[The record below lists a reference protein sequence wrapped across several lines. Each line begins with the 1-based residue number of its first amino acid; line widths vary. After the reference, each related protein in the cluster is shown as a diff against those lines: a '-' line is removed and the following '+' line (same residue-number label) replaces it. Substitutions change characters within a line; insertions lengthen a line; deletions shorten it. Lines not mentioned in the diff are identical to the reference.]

1 MPKMTLEDILN
12 KEDQAA
18 SAPASLPQALPPQI
32 DDPNLRPQFAD
43 TPEKQ
48 LVEYKVRV
56 AAQQAGIDPHMAA
69 SVANKE
75 SGFNTEAK
83 SPTGVKGVMQVSGIA
98 AKDLGYNPQ
107 DVRNN
112 PDLNIM
118 AGVQYLAKH
127 GLEKYP
133 DPAVKN
139 SYVKDVLH
147 NTEKSRFGSRTL
159 ETILDEAG
167 VPSLDSTAQTPS
179 SPVEPTASPSAP
191 LIAPSN
197 APVMMDSSP
206 NSPSEA
212 LAASKS
218 YLDALGIGAVAR
230 QMAKSKTL
238 RDINVSVNKMLTGKD
253 QSFEDIARER
263 QGVTSKAQAEH
274 PIASGAGTVAGILAP
289 VGATNLAG
297 KAVSTAAKVIPGA
310 AKAAKMAPTLSKLAK
325 FLTEGAVQGG
335 TYEAVSNPQATQE
348 SVTHAAKVGAAT
360 NAVMAPVLAGAA
372 KAAKGFGN
380 ALINFTTKT
389 GRPEV
394 AEYITQHIGPT
405 LTKTAL
411 AEKNQK
417 VLNMTEEALQ
427 SHLASLDKAGN
438 AGVDM
443 RKIAQD
449 PGIMKSLESLD
460 NVEERAQVSKLLGKL
475 AKYEEKGTISLQD
488 ANQFKRDLYKQANFN
503 SRSSKFNIA
512 KFQESVALN
521 VKNAIEE
528 ASGSSTVKQLNQK
541 LQNGIELKN
550 AVAASDSPN
559 KLRTYMEVAAAV
571 TNPTTIPAIAAGRFA
586 TSTAGSTL
594 LGTAASKVPQ
604 AVNPQVQTLLNTLVP
619 QYKKGLTKPAQ

>member
-1 MPKMTLEDILN
+1 MPKLSLEDILN
-12 KEDQAA
+12 NAEQATTP
-18 SAPASLPQALPPQI
+18 SALPQSMPSQI

-75 SGFNTEAK
+75 SGFDTEAK

-98 AKDLGYNPQ
+98 AKDLGYDPK

-112 PDLNIM
+112 PDLNIT

-147 NTEKSRFGSRTL
+147 NTEKSKFGSRTL

-197 APVMMDSSP
+197 APVMMNSSP
-206 NSPSEA
+206 SSPSEA

-310 AKAAKMAPTLSKLAK
+310 TKAAKMAPTLSKLAK

-348 SVTHAAKVGAAT
+348 SVTHAAKIGAAT

-394 AEYITQHIGPT
+394 AEYIAQHIGPT

-528 ASGSSTVKQLNQK
+528 ASGSNTVKQLNQK

-550 AVAASDSPN
+550 AVAASDNPN

-586 TSTAGSTL
+586 TSTVGSTL

-604 AVNPQVQTLLNTLVP
+604 AINPQVQTLLNTLVP
-619 QYKKGLTKPAQ
+619 QYKKGLTKPTQ

>member
-12 KEDQAA
+12 KEEQAA
-18 SAPASLPQALPPQI
+18 SAPATLPQALPPQI

-75 SGFNTEAK
+75 SGFDVEAK

-98 AKDLGYNPQ
+98 AKDLGYDPK

-147 NTEKSRFGSRTL
+147 NTEKSKFGSRTL

-167 VPSLDSTAQTPS
+167 VPSLDSTAQTLS

-197 APVMMDSSP
+197 APVMMNSSP
-206 NSPSEA
+206 SSPSEA

-289 VGATNLAG
+289 IGATNLAG

-394 AEYITQHIGPT
+394 AEYIAQHIGPT

-594 LGTAASKVPQ
+594 LGTAASKIPQ
-604 AVNPQVQTLLNTLVP
+604 AINPQVQTLLNTLVP
-619 QYKKGLTKPAQ
+619 QYKKSLTKPTQ

>member
-98 AKDLGYNPQ
+98 AKDLGYDPK
-107 DVRNN
+107 DVRSN

-127 GLEKYP
+127 GLDKYP

-139 SYVKDVLH
+139 SYVKDVLQ

-167 VPSLDSTAQTPS
+167 VPSSEVPAQTPAT
-179 SPVEPTASPSAP
+179 PVNAAPEPTPTTP
-191 LIAPSN
+191 N
-197 APVMMDSSP
+197 APVMM
-206 NSPSEA
+206 NSAPVAPSEA

-218 YLDALGIGAVAR
+218 FLDALGVGAVAR

-263 QGVTSKAQAEH
+263 QGATTKAQKENPVSSA
-274 PIASGAGTVAGILAP
+274 AGTVAGILAP

-310 AKAAKMAPTLSKLAK
+310 AKAAELAPTLTKLAK

-394 AEYITQHIGPT
+394 AEYIAQHIGPT

-417 VLNMTEEALQ
+417 VLNMTEDALQ

-460 NVEERAQVSKLLGKL
+460 NVEERSQVSKLLGKL

-559 KLRTYMEVAAAV
+559 KLRTYMEVAAAI

-619 QYKKGLTKPAQ
+619 QYKKGLTKPTQ